1 MRAARRARD
10 LVLLAG
16 VGLAVASGA
25 GGCTEDCCTVDSFPI
40 ALTRAPLGAPPLP
53 TASLGDGGAPPG
65 GGALVALAGLPG
77 APANQLFSM
86 VIDTGSPFTILAGP
100 TAANPQTNAAGWNL
114 YQAGAPL
121 SPMTMLP
128 PLRATFRGW
137 DVIGVPLYPAGDPTS
152 LPLGVLGADLL
163 RGYSVE
169 LRFGAPCSGGP
180 GLCSS
185 MTFWGHL
192 DEDASLLEDAG
203 YAVVSFTPFGGGE
216 ITADGDPD
224 FLGLR
229 GPLDVP
235 ATRVVLRACALP
247 NAFAPDTGSPG
258 LSVAGCTD
266 GQQALIQASGI
277 DLSLMIDTGVGP
289 LVLSASAWARV
300 VAAAGQAQ
308 PTPITLPLPPPAPAT
323 PAPSQLPPL
332 YVATWPTPID
342 VLLWATIPRFVLIN
356 LEAGPDDDPGPCVE
370 LGRSRRTE
378 IVSYQN
384 AMATNGAPALCG
396 ARCDIDPNNTGE
408 AANSAAYLEIGGQI
422 PVAVISDDDPFLQGL
437 RFDVLPEGPEL
448 DGLVGA
454 NALGRARLELD
465 YLSSPARAVFS
476 CETDAPREACWAAAR
491 CPQLPDHSSVHYCF
505 GLGPHGLPASCD
517 PDAGIP
523 PADGAAA
530 GSADAGATTDAA
542 ATADAGTPIP

>member
-1 MRAARRARD
+1 MRAAPRAS
-10 LVLLAG
+10 LLGLLAG
-16 VGLAVASGA
+16 VGLAAATGA
-25 GGCTEDCCTVDSFPI
+25 GGCSQNCCTTDSYPI
-40 ALTRAPLGAPPLP
+40 PLTRAPLGAPVSSTGP
-53 TASLGDGGAPPG
+53 D
-65 GGALVALAGLPG
+65 GGALVAIAGLPG
-77 APANQLFSM
+77 ASQTFNM

-100 TAANPQTNAAGWNL
+100 PGASTNTNPASWNL

-121 SPMTMLP
+121 SLMTMLP

-137 DVIGVPLYPAGDPTS
+137 DVIGAPLYPAGDPTF
-152 LPLGVLGADLL
+152 LPQGVLGADLL

-169 LRFGAPCSGGP
+169 FRFGALCPAGGSA
-180 GLCSS
+180 LCSS

-192 DEDASLLEDAG
+192 NEDVSLLEDAG
-203 YAVVSFTPFGGGE
+203 YAVVNFTPFGGGE

-235 ATRVVLRACALP
+235 ATRVVLRACAMP

-258 LSVAGCTD
+258 LSVAGCTN
-266 GQQALIQASGI
+266 GQQALIQASGV
-277 DLSLMIDTGVGP
+277 DLSLLIDTGVGP

-300 VAAAGQAQ
+300 VAAAAQAQ
-308 PTPITLPLPPPAPAT
+308 PTPITLPLPPPPPAT
-323 PAPSQLPPL
+323 PVPSQLPPL
-332 YVATWPTPID
+332 YVATWWKPID

-356 LEAGPDDDPGPCVE
+356 LEAGPDNDPGPCVE

-384 AMATNGAPALCG
+384 QMVTAPAPDLCG

-408 AANSAAYLEIGGQI
+408 AANSAAYLEISGQI
-422 PVAVISDDDPFLQGL
+422 PVAVIDDNDEFLQGL

-454 NALGRARLELD
+454 NALGRSRLELD

-476 CETDAPREACWAAAR
+476 CETDDREVCWAAAR

-505 GLGPHGLPASCD
+505 GLGPQRLPASCV
-517 PDAGIP
+517 PDAGLP
-523 PADGAAA
+523 STDGAPGGGPGGVSD
-530 GSADAGATTDAA
+530 GSVDAA
-542 ATADAGTPIP
+542 ASTDAPARTDAGTATP

>member
-16 VGLAVASGA
+16 VALAVASGA
-25 GGCTEDCCTVDSFPI
+25 GGCSEDCCTVDSFPI
-40 ALTRAPLGAPPLP
+40 ALTRAPLGAPALP
-53 TASLGDGGAPPG
+53 TASLGDGGTPPD
-65 GGALVALAGLPG
+65 GGALMAFAGLPG
-77 APANQLFSM
+77 ASQSFPM
-86 VIDTGSPFTILAGP
+86 VIDTGSPFTILAAPPGASAD
-100 TAANPQTNAAGWNL
+100 TTSASWNL
-114 YQAGAPL
+114 YGSAFS
-121 SPMTMLP
+121 SPMSA

-169 LRFGAPCSGGP
+169 FRFGALCPDGP

-203 YAVVSFTPFGGGE
+203 YAVVTFTAFGGGE
-216 ITADGDPD
+216 ITAEGDPD

-235 ATRVVLRACALP
+235 ATRVVLRACAVP
-247 NAFAPDTGSPG
+247 NAFSPVTGSPG
-258 LSVAGCTD
+258 LSVAGCTNA
-266 GQQALIQASGI
+266 QQAINQASGV

-300 VAAAGQAQ
+300 VAAAALAQ
-308 PTPITLPLPPPAPAT
+308 PTPITLPLPPPAPPT
-323 PAPSQLPPL
+323 PAPPPL

-342 VLLWATIPRFVLIN
+342 VLLWATIPRFDLIN
-356 LEAGPDDDPGPCVE
+356 LEAGPDNNPGPCVE

-378 IVSYQN
+378 IVSYWEVHEP
-384 AMATNGAPALCG
+384 TLGLCG
-396 ARCDIDPNNTGE
+396 APCDVDPDNTDE
-408 AANSAAYLEIGGQI
+408 AANSAAYLELSGQI
-422 PVAVISDDDPFLQGL
+422 PVAVISDEDPFLQGL

-454 NALGRARLELD
+454 NALGRSRLELD

-517 PDAGIP
+517 RDAGIP
-523 PADGAAA
+523 PTDGAPGGGPGGAID
-530 GSADAGATTDAA
+530 GSVDAGAMVDGG
-542 ATADAGTPIP
+542 TAIP

>member
-1 MRAARRARD
+1 MRAARRAR
-10 LVLLAG
+10 LLALLAG
-16 VGLAVASGA
+16 VGLAVASGV
-25 GGCTEDCCTVDSFPI
+25 GGCTADCCTVDSFPI

-53 TASLGDGGAPPG
+53 IASVPDGGTPPD
-65 GGALVALAGLPG
+65 GGALVAFAGLPG
-77 APANQLFSM
+77 AGQTFQM
-86 VIDTGSPFTILAGP
+86 VIDTGSPFTILA
-100 TAANPQTNAAGWNL
+100 AAPGASAETNPASWDLYGAA
-114 YQAGAPL
+114 AAPPL
-121 SPMTMLP
+121 SP
-128 PLRATFRGW
+128 PLRASFRGW
-137 DVIGVPLYPAGDPTS
+137 DVIGAPLYPAGDPTL

-169 LRFGAPCSGGP
+169 FRFGELCPDGGP
-180 GLCSS
+180 VLCSS

-192 DEDASLLEDAG
+192 NEDASLLEDAG
-203 YAVVSFTPFGGGE
+203 YAVVNFTAFGGGE
-216 ITADGDPD
+216 ITAEGDPD

-235 ATRVVLRACALP
+235 ATRVVLRACAVP
-247 NAFAPDTGSPG
+247 DAFSPRTSSPR
-258 LSVAGCTD
+258 LSVASCTD
-266 GQQALIQASGI
+266 GQAALAQSSGV

-300 VAAAGQAQ
+300 VAAAAQAQ
-308 PTPITLPLPPPAPAT
+308 PAPSTLPLAPPAPPT
-323 PAPSQLPPL
+323 PALPAL
-332 YVATWPTPID
+332 YLATWPTPID

-356 LEAGPDDDPGPCVE
+356 LEAGADNDPGPCVE

-384 AMATNGAPALCG
+384 QMFTDPGPGLCG
-396 ARCDIDPNNTGE
+396 APCDVDPNNTGE
-408 AANSAAYLEIGGQI
+408 AANSAAYLELGGEI
-422 PVAVISDDDPFLQGL
+422 PVAVLSDDDPFLQGL

-454 NALGRARLELD
+454 NALGRSRVELD

-491 CPQLPDHSSVHYCF
+491 CPQLPDRSSVHYCF
-505 GLGPHGLPASCD
+505 GLGPHGLPASCV

-523 PADGAAA
+523 QIDGSVDAEAT
-530 GSADAGATTDAA
+530 ADAAATTDAP
-542 ATADAGTPIP
+542 TRTDAGTALP

>member
-1 MRAARRARD
+1 MRALGPAR
-10 LVLLAG
+10 LLGLLAG
-16 VGLAVASGA
+16 VGLAVAGGA
-25 GGCTEDCCTVDSFPI
+25 GCTEDCCTVDSFPI

-53 TASLGDGGAPPG
+53 TANLGDGGTPPD
-65 GGALVALAGLPG
+65 GGALVAVAGLPG
-77 APANQLFSM
+77 SLQTFNM

-114 YQAGAPL
+114 YQAGAPV

-137 DVIGVPLYPAGDPTS
+137 DVIGVPLYPVGDLTSS

-169 LRFGAPCSGGP
+169 FRFGAPCADGGA

-203 YAVVSFTPFGGGE
+203 YAVVNFTAFGGGE
-216 ITADGDPD
+216 ITAEGDPD

-229 GPLDVP
+229 GPLNVP

-258 LSVAGCTD
+258 LSVPGCTN

-308 PTPITLPLPPPAPAT
+308 PTPITLPLPPPPPAT

-356 LEAGPDDDPGPCVE
+356 LEAGPDNDPGPCVE

-384 AMATNGAPALCG
+384 EMATNGAPALCG
-396 ARCDIDPNNTGE
+396 APCDVDPNNTGE

-454 NALGRARLELD
+454 AALGRARMELD

-476 CETDAPREACWAAAR
+476 CDTDDRQVCWAAAR
-491 CPQLPDHSSVHYCF
+491 CPQLPDHSSFHYCF
-505 GLGPHGLPASCD
+505 GLGPQRLPASCS
-517 PDAGIP
+517 PDAGV
-523 PADGAAA
+523 AATDGSVDAAA
-530 GSADAGATTDAA
+530 TMDAAATTDAGA
-542 ATADAGTPIP
+542 AIP

>member
-16 VGLAVASGA
+16 VALAVASGA
-25 GGCTEDCCTVDSFPI
+25 GGCSEDCCTVDSYPI
-40 ALTRAPLGAPPLP
+40 ALTRAPLGAPALS
-53 TASLGDGGAPPG
+53 TASASDGGMPPD

-77 APANQLFSM
+77 AGQSFKM
-86 VIDTGSPFTILAGP
+86 VIDTGSPFTILSVPPGATVETNPGSWDLYGAGVLP
-100 TAANPQTNAAGWNL
+100 PA
-114 YQAGAPL
+114 
-121 SPMTMLP
+121 SP

-137 DVIGVPLYPAGDPTS
+137 DVIGVPLYPAGDPGF
-152 LPLGVLGADLL
+152 LPQGVLGADLL

-169 LRFGAPCSGGP
+169 FHFGEPCPAGAP

-203 YAVVSFTPFGGGE
+203 YAVVTFTPFGGGE

-229 GPLDVP
+229 GPLDAP
-235 ATRVVLRACALP
+235 ATRVVLRACAVP
-247 NAFAPDTGSPG
+247 DAFSPMTGSPR
-258 LSVAGCTD
+258 LSGASCTNS
-266 GQQALIQASGI
+266 QAALAQASGV

-300 VAAAGQAQ
+300 VAAAALAQ
-308 PTPITLPLPPPAPAT
+308 PTPITLPLAPPASPT
-323 PAPSQLPPL
+323 PTPSQLPPL
-332 YVATWPTPID
+332 YVATWSKPIN

-356 LEAGPDDDPGPCVE
+356 LEAGPDNDPGPCVE

-378 IVSYQN
+378 LVSYW
-384 AMATNGAPALCG
+384 TVHEPDLGLCG
-396 ARCDIDPNNTGE
+396 APCDVDPDNMGE
-408 AANSAAYLEIGGQI
+408 AANSAAYLELGGQI
-422 PVAVISDDDPFLQGL
+422 PVAVISDQDPFLNGL
-437 RFDVLPEGPEL
+437 RLDILPEGPEL

-454 NALGRARLELD
+454 YALGRSRLELD
-465 YLSSPARAVFS
+465 YLSSPSRAVFS
-476 CETDAPREACWAAAR
+476 CDTDDRDVCWAAAR

-517 PDAGIP
+517 PDAGVP

-530 GSADAGATTDAA
+530 GSPDAAATTDAG
-542 ATADAGTPIP
+542 ATADAGTAIP

>member
-1 MRAARRARD
+1 MRALGPAR
-10 LVLLAG
+10 LLGLLAG
-16 VGLAVASGA
+16 VGLAVAGGA
-25 GGCTEDCCTVDSFPI
+25 GGCTADCCTVDSFPI

-53 TASLGDGGAPPG
+53 TASVGDGGMPPD
-65 GGALVALAGLPG
+65 GGALMALAGLPG
-77 APANQLFSM
+77 SDVTFNM

-100 TAANPQTNAAGWNL
+100 TAANPQTNPAGWNL
-114 YQAGAPL
+114 YQAGAPV
-121 SPMTMLP
+121 SPLTMLP

-169 LRFGAPCSGGP
+169 FRFGARCPDGGSA
-180 GLCSS
+180 LCSS

-203 YAVVSFTPFGGGE
+203 YAVVTFTPFGGGE

-229 GPLDVP
+229 GPLDAP
-235 ATRVVLRACALP
+235 ATRVVLRTCAVP
-247 NAFAPDTGSPG
+247 NAFSPDSGSPG
-258 LSVAGCTD
+258 LSLAGCTS
-266 GQQALIQASGI
+266 GQDAIDQASGV
-277 DLSLMIDTGVGP
+277 DLSLMVDTGVGP
-289 LVLSASAWARV
+289 LVLTASAWARV
-300 VAAAGQAQ
+300 VAAAALAL
-308 PTPITLPLPPPAPAT
+308 PTPITLPLPPPAPPP
-323 PAPSQLPPL
+323 PAPPPL
-332 YVATWPTPID
+332 YVATWYKPID

-356 LEAGPDDDPGPCVE
+356 LEAGPDNNPGPCVE

-378 IVSYQN
+378 LVSYW
-384 AMATNGAPALCG
+384 TVHDPDLGLCG
-396 ARCDIDPNNTGE
+396 ARCDIDPNNAGE
-408 AANSAAYLEIGGQI
+408 AANSAAYLELNGQI
-422 PVAVISDDDPFLQGL
+422 PVAVISDNDSFLQGL
-437 RFDVLPEGPEL
+437 RLDVLPEGPEL

-454 NALGRARLELD
+454 NALGRSRLELD
-465 YLSSPARAVFS
+465 YLSSPSRAVFS

-505 GLGPHGLPASCD
+505 GLGPHGLPASCV

-523 PADGAAA
+523 QVGDG
-530 GSADAGATTDAA
+530 SVDAGATPDAAARADAA
-542 ATADAGTPIP
+542 ATTNAGTAIP